1 MRSCDTVLLN
11 FQNYLLGS
19 AVKFSFKPAEMAPEE
34 KSRNAL
40 KIIKWV
46 IEDMLEWTPEE
57 ARDHFGEREIKMFKL
72 QNILKK
78 VIYSENI
85 NKKDYQYLISLIYPD
100 KIKYDPT
107 EGIIKK
113 WHYIRNHEG
122 KRFSS
127 NTFDDEGGKERAYTL
142 LMEFNR
148 EFIPASSIQDLYKAY
163 SNSGDINNKLREAK
177 LFTSLSNLYTYP
189 ITLLHEMI
197 KNRLPGQE
205 DNYLYAVYL
214 YKNVEENI
222 HIKDNAG

>member
-11 FQNYLLGS
+11 FQNYLMETTS
-19 AVKFSFKPAEMAPEE
+19 KFSFQPSDMPDAE
-34 KSRNAL
+34 KSKLAI

-57 ARDHFGEREIKMFKL
+57 ARDHFGEREIKMFRLK
-72 QNILKK
+72 NIVNK

-85 NKKDYQYLISLIYPD
+85 NKKDYPYLISLVYPER
-100 KIKYDPT
+100 IEYDPT
-107 EGIIKK
+107 DGIIKK

-122 KRFSS
+122 SRFSS

-142 LMEFNR
+142 LAEFNR
-148 EFIPASSIQDLYKAY
+148 EFVPAASIQDLYKAY

-177 LFTSLSNLYTYP
+177 LFTSLSKLYTYP

-197 KNRLPGQE
+197 KSRYPGEE
-205 DNYLYAVYL
+205 DNFLYAVYL
-214 YKNVEENI
+214 YKNVS
-222 HIKDNAG
+222 DNVHPNSL